1 MLPFLIFG
9 LVLGMSAGLSPGP
22 LLTLV
27 ISQTLKHGVREGI
40 HVALAPLIT
49 DVPVIVLATV
59 VLARL
64 ANAHAII
71 GLISLAGGIFVLYL
85 AYGSFRTTR
94 VDMDIS
100 CAGPQSLSRGAI
112 VNALNPHP
120 YLFWLTVGGPTM
132 IKAWM
137 GSPCAAAA
145 FVMGFY
151 GCLVGAKAVIAVL
164 AGRSRQMLMGNTYG
178 YVMRILG
185 TLLLIFALVLFRD
198 ALNLL
203 GFRPGILSGLMVLL

>member
-40 HVALAPLIT
+40 HVAQAPLIT

-59 VLARL
+59 VLTRL
-64 ANAHAII
+64 ANAHAIL
-71 GLISLAGGIFVLYL
+71 GLISLAGGMFVLYL
-85 AYGSFRTTR
+85 AYGSFRTRR

-112 VNALNPHP
+112 VNALSPHP

-132 IKAWM
+132 IRAWAE
-137 GSPCAAAA
+137 SPFAAAA
-145 FVMGFY
+145 FVIGFY
-151 GCLVGAKAVIAVL
+151 GCLVGAKVVIAVL
-164 AGRSRQMLMGNTYG
+164 AGQSRHMLMGNSYG

-185 TLLLIFALVLFRD
+185 ALLFVFALVLFRD

-203 GFRPGILSGLMVLL
+203 GFRPGILSGLMV